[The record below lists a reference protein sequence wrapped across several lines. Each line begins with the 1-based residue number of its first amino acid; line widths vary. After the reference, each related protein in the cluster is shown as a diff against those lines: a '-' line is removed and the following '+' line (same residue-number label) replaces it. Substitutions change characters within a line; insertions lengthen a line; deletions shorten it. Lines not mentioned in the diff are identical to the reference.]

1 MKIKLFFCLLPIIV
15 LSQQNDGTTVKDTSY
30 WKKGGVFTFLAN
42 QSTFENWQAGGESN
56 ISANLNANYDFNYE
70 KGDWVWKNK
79 VISAYGITKI
89 KNQPEQKT
97 DDRFEMTSNLGKKAS
112 GNWYYSLFFNLRTQF
127 DHGVDRASGIRIS
140 EFLSPLTIQ
149 LGPGMLWKK
158 SDNLRVNIA
167 PATTRV
173 IIVDGKFTE
182 NGPSFG
188 VAQGET
194 LRWEFGASISGYY
207 KFQIME
213 NVTVEN
219 ILNLY
224 TNYLEDPQNV
234 DIDYQLNIVMKINT
248 YLSTNFA
255 FQTIYDDNAYR
266 GLQTRQVIGLGVNY
280 KLK

>member
-1 MKIKLFFCLLPIIV
+1 MKKFVLFLVLPLLG
-15 LSQQNDGTTVKDTSY
+15 LSQQNDATTVKDTSY

-79 VISAYGITKI
+79 VIGAYGITKI

-97 DDRFEMTSNLGKKAS
+97 DDRFEFTSNLGKKAS

-158 SDNLRVNIA
+158 NDNLRVNIA

-173 IIVDGKFTE
+173 IVVDGKFTE

-194 LRWEFGASISGYY
+194 LRWEFGASVSGYY

-224 TNYLEDPQNV
+224 SNYLEDAQNIDV
-234 DIDYQLNIVMKINT
+234 DYQLNIVMKINT

-255 FQTIYDDNAYR
+255 FQTIYDDNAFR